1 MAQIDFKKT
10 IEEIKNKVDIVDVIS
25 GYVQLKKRGKNYIGL
40 CPFHSEKTPS
50 FTVSQEKNIFHCFGC
65 GEGGNVFDFIMKTE
79 KIEFIE
85 ALKILGDKAGIPIEL
100 SGYSQKNK
108 GERNRLYLINQ
119 AACKFFE
126 DNLDQNIIDYFE
138 KRGINKESIGNFKI
152 GYAKEG
158 WNNLFN
164 HLVGKGFDPVDIEK
178 SGLIIKKDQGKDYFD
193 RFRKRIMFPI
203 IDKRKRVLGF
213 SGRADGDFEPK
224 YLNSPDSSIFHKGE
238 VVFGFNLA
246 EDSIKKKKYA
256 ILVEGN
262 VDVMM
267 CHQHGFA
274 NAVAALGTAFT
285 LAQGKLLKRLVGT
298 VVIAFDADNAGIIAT
313 ERARLQLKQ
322 AGIDIRVVD
331 LLDKK
336 DPADFLKDN
345 GANAFLNLLKTSLPG
360 LEYKIR
366 KTIGKY
372 NLTRIE
378 SKAKAISEV
387 AQIISLEPNNV
398 IQKEYIKLS
407 SKIIDCDPESLSSE
421 VRRKSFYKN
430 KRRKGGGIIEKP
442 ASKLEEAEKQIVK
455 LAFEDKDA
463 LQIITKSLDQED
475 FSNPNL
481 AAIMDKI
488 STSAICQVE
497 ELDSET
503 HKSIIRQLLLHSDPI
518 ENIKDKKQT
527 IEDCIKTIKRERVKG
542 QLDDI
547 RSKIKKEEAN
557 SNFKRIKE
565 LQEEFSK
572 LGEIFRS
579 LGR

>member
-10 IEEIKNKVDIVDVIS
+10 IEDIKNKVDIVDVIS
-25 GYVQLKKRGKNYIGL
+25 GYVQLKKRGKNFIGL

-65 GEGGNVFDFIMKTE
+65 AEGGNVFDFIMKTE
-79 KIEFIE
+79 NIEFIE

-100 SGYSQKNK
+100 KGYSEKNK
-108 GERNRLYLINQ
+108 GAKQQLYLINQ

-126 DNLDQNIIDYFE
+126 DNLDQRIVSYFE
-138 KRGINKESIGNFKI
+138 NRGIDKESISKFKI

-158 WNNLFN
+158 WDNLFN
-164 HLVGKGFDPVDIEK
+164 HLVGKGYDPVDIEK
-178 SGLIIKKDQGKDYFD
+178 SGLIIKKDQSKDYFD

-203 IDKRKRVLGF
+203 IDKRDRVLGF

-224 YLNSPDSSIFHKGE
+224 YLNSPDSLVFHKGE

-267 CHQHGFA
+267 CHQHGFT
-274 NAVAALGTAFT
+274 NTIAALGTAFT
-285 LAQGKLLKRLVGT
+285 LAQGKILKRLVNT
-298 VVIAFDADNAGIIAT
+298 VVVSFDSDNAGIIAT
-313 ERARLQLKQ
+313 ERARLQLKE

-331 LLDKK
+331 LKDQK

-345 GANAFLNLLKTSLPG
+345 GAEAFLNLLKSSLPG

-366 KTIGKY
+366 KTIAKY

-387 AQIISLEPNNV
+387 AQIISLEPNEV

-421 VRRKSFYKN
+421 VRRKSFYKD
-430 KRRKGGGIIEKP
+430 KRRNSGGIIEKP
-442 ASKLEEAEKQIVK
+442 ASKIEEAEKQIVR

-463 LQIITKSLDQED
+463 LQLITQSLGHED
-475 FSNPNL
+475 FSNPEL
-481 AAIMDKI
+481 AAIMNKI
-488 STSAICQVE
+488 STSGICQVE

-527 IEDCIKTIKRERVKG
+527 IEDCIKTIKREMIKG
-542 QLDDI
+542 QLDNI
-547 RSKIKKEEAN
+547 RSKIKKEEAS
-557 SNFKRIKE
+557 SNFERIKE

-579 LGR
+579 L